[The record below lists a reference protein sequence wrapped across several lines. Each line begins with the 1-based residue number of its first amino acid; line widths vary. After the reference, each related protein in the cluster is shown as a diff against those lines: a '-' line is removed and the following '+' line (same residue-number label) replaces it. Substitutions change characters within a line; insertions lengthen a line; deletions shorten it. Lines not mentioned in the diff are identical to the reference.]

1 MIAEAGAHSCRTED
15 TVQERSR
22 ERRESAQ
29 FITIITWVLG
39 SDPDPTYDPVHG
51 WKLDQF
57 AMAFEPELVREYKR
71 VSKAEYPT
79 PLPTEPFAPSNPIE
93 KIEIKGK
100 LSGKIGRRLLI
111 PRFEVRGCP
120 LGENAPIVIHKAL
133 LEPVIFDI
141 ETSELRELCAPPE
154 TARRFDH
161 VRVFDLAG
169 ATKPSGGRKPT
180 YDWQRLTEQLEREK
194 PDLSNR
200 AALVAYCR
208 DNVAVM
214 PGKRAGKG
222 GADGKTIDGAIS
234 KHGLEKFI
242 KST

>member
-1 MIAEAGAHSCRTED
+1 M
-15 TVQERSR
+15 QERSNRFSFEDR
-22 ERRESAQ
+22 ERAQ
-29 FITIITWVLG
+29 FITIMTWVLG
-39 SDPDPTYDPVHG
+39 SDPDPTYDPVRG

-71 VSKAEYPT
+71 VSKAEYPK
-79 PLPTEPFAPSNPIE
+79 PLPTEPFVPVDPF
-93 KIEIKGK
+93 KRIEIRGK
-100 LSGKIGRRLLI
+100 LGGKIKRHLLNARFRVKGYQFGSCEALVI
-111 PRFEVRGCP
+111 PSAV
-120 LGENAPIVIHKAL
+120 
-133 LEPVIFDI
+133 LESMSFAI
-141 ETSELRELCAPPE
+141 ETSEVREQGVPSE
-154 TARRFDH
+154 NARRFDH

-169 ATKPSGGRKPT
+169 PAKPSGGRKPT

-208 DNVAVM
+208 VNVAVM

-222 GADGKTIDGAIS
+222 GADGKTIDEAIS
-234 KHGLEKFI
+234 KYGLEKFF